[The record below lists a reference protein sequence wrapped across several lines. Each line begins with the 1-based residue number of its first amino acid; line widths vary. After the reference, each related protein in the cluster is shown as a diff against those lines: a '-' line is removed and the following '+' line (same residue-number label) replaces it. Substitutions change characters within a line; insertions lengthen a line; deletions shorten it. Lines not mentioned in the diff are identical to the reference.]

1 MNDNHGGSMET
12 KQKKRKQA
20 QPMSLLDGKPYVPA
34 AATDIRETFRRF
46 GWIGPEEQRK
56 QKEAA

>member
-1 MNDNHGGSMET
+1 MKT
-12 KQKKRKQA
+12 KQKKQDQA

-56 QKEAA
+56 QKEAS